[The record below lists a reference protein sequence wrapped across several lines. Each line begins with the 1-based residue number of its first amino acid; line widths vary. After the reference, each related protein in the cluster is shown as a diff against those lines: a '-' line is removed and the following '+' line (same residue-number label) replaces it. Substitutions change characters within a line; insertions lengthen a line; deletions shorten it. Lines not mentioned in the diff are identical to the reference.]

1 MHFRPC
7 IDLHDGQVKQIVGST
22 LDDNSAASLK
32 TNFVATQTPDYF
44 ARRYQADGLS
54 GVHVIKLGDGNDD
67 AARQALAACPGYLQ
81 LGGGINAENASGWLA
96 AGAGKLIVTSFLFV
110 DGDFSQERLE
120 AICKVVPREKLV
132 LDLSCKM
139 LPDGSGYA
147 VACDRWRH
155 ITSLRITPE
164 LFQWLGG
171 YCSEF
176 LVHAVAEEGRRGGID
191 GELVRLLGM
200 WCGGRPVTYAGGI
213 RDIDDILELERL
225 GQGRVDFTVGSAL
238 DLFGGSL
245 KYSELLKW
253 R

>member
-7 IDLHDGQVKQIVGST
+7 IDLHDGQVKQIVGAT
-22 LDDNSAASLK
+22 LDDASSSLK
-32 TNFVATQTPDYF
+32 TNFVASQPPAYF
-44 ARRYQADGLS
+44 ARRYQEDGLM
-54 GVHVIKLGDGNDD
+54 GVHVIKLGDGNDE
-67 AARQALAACPGYLQ
+67 AARQALSACPGYLQ
-81 LGGGINAENASGWLA
+81 LGGGITAQNAAQWLD

-110 DGDFSQERLE
+110 DGDFSRERLE
-120 AICKVVPREKLV
+120 AICKVVPRERLV
-132 LDLSCKM
+132 LDLSCKR

-147 VACDRWRH
+147 VACDRWRRM
-155 ITSLRITPE
+155 TSLRIVPE

-171 YCSEF
+171 FCSEF

-191 GELVRLLGM
+191 AELVRLLGM
-200 WCGGRPVTYAGGI
+200 WCGGLPVTYAGGI
-213 RDIDDILELERL
+213 RDMDDILEVERL

-245 KYSELLKW
+245 KYGELLKW